1 MLTASL
7 LQLLSHQVVGLQLL
21 AATPDGPPPPPPPMI
36 EGLWAGHQ
44 VNFGKRRIPLRGKM
58 TTRVDNY
65 VLAKITRRGDTLE
78 ISQRA
83 CDVKI
88 KPVAG
93 VFADMDVEHLPG
105 TNFELGLR
113 MRDPRGDMFQGTSRV
128 QWSGED
134 DLDGDDNPGMTVD
147 IGGRVCAG
155 KLYVANDS
163 RTTFTLT
170 ATESLIR
177 GHAIVRVSQAVL
189 GAKGVCLS
197 TFARDTKEQVN
208 GPVAYVPVA
217 EGTTC
222 EQLRGG
228 AWPVDAT
235 RPSAKKQVAN
245 R

>member
-7 LQLLSHQVVGLQLL
+7 LQLLTHQVVGLQLL
-21 AATPDGPPPPPPPMI
+21 AAAPEEPPPAPAPVI

-58 TTRVDNY
+58 TTRVDNF

-78 ISQRA
+78 VTQRA

-93 VFADMDVEHLPG
+93 VHADMDVQHLPG
-105 TNFELGLR
+105 TNFKLGLR
-113 MRDPRGDMFQGTSRV
+113 MRDARGDMFQGTSRV
-128 QWSGED
+128 QWTAED
-134 DLDGDDNPGMTVD
+134 DLDGDNNPGMTVD

-197 TFARDTKEQVN
+197 TFARDTKEQVS
-208 GPVAYVPVA
+208 GPVAYVPVPA
-217 EGTTC
+217 GTTC
-222 EQLRGG
+222 ERLRER

-235 RPSAKKQVAN
+235 RQPA
-245 R
+245 